1 MLGGVRVAEDAV
13 GGVLG
18 SVEEAL
24 RVISE
29 GGMVIVVDDA
39 QRENEGDLVMAAQFC
54 RGEDINFMAKYG
66 RGLICAPVDD
76 EIARRLDLAPM
87 VERNTDLHETAF
99 TVSVDAKEGTTTGI
113 SAQERALT
121 ARLLADPKS
130 KPEDFRRPGHL
141 FPLIARR
148 GGVLKRAG
156 HTEAAVDLARY
167 AGLSPAGVIC
177 EIMNEDGT
185 MARLPQ
191 LVDFAREHG
200 LMIISI
206 EDLIRYRSRREKLVR
221 REAEIHL
228 PTAYG
233 DFRAIGYR
241 FVLDED
247 PDKVHM
253 ALIKGEVEGKSGVL
267 VRVHSE
273 CFTGDILGSL
283 RCDCGPQLHRAMEMI
298 EEEGAGVLLYM
309 RQEGR
314 GIGLLAKL
322 KAYELQERGMDT
334 VEANEALGFGADL
347 RDYGV
352 GAQIL
357 ADLGLKE
364 IRLLTNNPRKIVGL
378 EGYGLKILE
387 RVPIE
392 IPSNPHNERYLKT
405 KSCKLGHHL
414 HL

>member
-1 MLGGVRVAEDAV
+1 MTDEMRQVLSSIEDAI
-13 GGVLG
+13 G
-18 SVEEAL
+18 
-24 RVISE
+24 VISR

-39 QRENEGDLVMAAQFC
+39 QRENEGDLLMAAQFC
-54 RGEDINFMAKYG
+54 QGEHINFMARYG
-66 RGLICAPVDD
+66 RGLICAPVDQ
-76 EIARRLDLAPM
+76 EIARRLELNPM
-87 VERNTDLHETAF
+87 VSHNTDLHETAF
-99 TVSVDAKEGTTTGI
+99 TVSVDAREGTTTGR
-113 SAQERALT
+113 SAEERALT
-121 ARLLADPKS
+121 ARLLADPES
-130 KPEDFRRPGHL
+130 RPEDFRRPGHL

-167 AGLSPAGVIC
+167 AGLRPAGVIC
-177 EIMNEDGT
+177 EIMKDDGS
-185 MARLPQ
+185 MARLPD
-191 LVDFAREHG
+191 LVEFAKEHG
-200 LMIISI
+200 LKIISI
-206 EDLIRYRSRREKLVR
+206 EDLIAYRSRREKLVV
-221 REAEIHL
+221 REAEVHL

-233 DFRAIGYR
+233 DFRAIAYR

-247 PDKVHM
+247 PDKLHI
-253 ALIKGEVEGKSGVL
+253 ALVKGDVQGRSGVL

-298 EEEGAGVLLYM
+298 EREGTGVLLYM

-314 GIGLLAKL
+314 GIGLLPKL
-322 KAYELQERGMDT
+322 KAYELQEKGLDT
-334 VEANEALGFGADL
+334 VEANEALGYEADL

-392 IPSNPHNERYLKT
+392 VAPNPYNERYLKT